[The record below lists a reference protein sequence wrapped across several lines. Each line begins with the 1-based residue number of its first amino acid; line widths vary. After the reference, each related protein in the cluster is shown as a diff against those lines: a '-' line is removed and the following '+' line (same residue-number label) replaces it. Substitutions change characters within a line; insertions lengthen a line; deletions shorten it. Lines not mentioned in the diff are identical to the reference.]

1 MRFGSLCKSRRVQL
15 GLGLKQVAADT
26 GLSLESMSKIE
37 NGKQQ
42 PRIGTVVSLIR
53 VLKITPKHLDD
64 LYGGL
69 WPTGENNETS
79 VSDAKKVPWYLSD
92 NA

>member
-1 MRFGSLCKSRRVQL
+1 MRFGSLCRARRNEL
-15 GLGLKQVAADT
+15 GLGMKQVAADT
-26 GLSLESMSKIE
+26 GLSMESLSKIE

-53 VLKITPKHLDD
+53 ALRITPKHLDD
-64 LYGGL
+64 LYGGI
-69 WPTGENNETS
+69 WPVEGQSETS
-79 VSDAKKVPWYLSD
+79 ISDSKKIPWYRSD